1 MSRIFL
7 VRHGQASWGAENYD
21 ALSELGHRQAA
32 ATGAWLAGQGVVP
45 TRIISGELVRQRD
58 SLAEVVTAA
67 DWAGSSES
75 GPVWDEYDH
84 LAVLAALPAEDP
96 VYAASAASVERRA
109 FDARAFDVV
118 YAAALRRWV
127 LGEGDYPETYAA
139 FTARASAALES
150 LAAALAPKE
159 DAVVVTSG
167 GVISAIG
174 AHLLDGGPRVWDRLQ
189 RTVVN
194 ASVTQVRVG
203 ARGIHLMSFN
213 EASHLGELWS
223 AR

>member
-150 LAAALAPKE
+150 LAATLAPKE

-174 AHLLDGGPRVWDRLQ
+174 AHLLDGGPLVWDRLQ

>member
-109 FDARAFDVV
+109 FDA
-118 YAAALRRWV
+118 L
-127 LGEGDYPETYAA
+127 EGKQAQPDRCQP
-139 FTARASAALES
+139 
-150 LAAALAPKE
+150 
-159 DAVVVTSG
+159 G
-167 GVISAIG
+167 GVGHGIRE
-174 AHLLDGGPRVWDRLQ
+174 PV
-189 RTVVN
+189 
-194 ASVTQVRVG
+194 
-203 ARGIHLMSFN
+203 ARGRR
-213 EASHLGELWS
+213 GERKC
-223 AR
+223 AG

>member
-32 ATGAWLAGQGVVP
+32 ATGWWLGGQGIVP
-45 TRIISGELVRQRD
+45 ARLISGELVRQRD
-58 SLAEVVTAA
+58 SLVAMVTGAGWVVSRDVDGA
-67 DWAGSSES
+67 
-75 GPVWDEYDH
+75 WDEYDH
-84 LAVLAALPAEDP
+84 LAVLAALPADDP
-96 VYAASAASVERRA
+96 VYAASATADERRA
-109 FDARAFDVV
+109 FDAV

-127 LGEGDYPETYAA
+127 RGEGDYPETYAA
-139 FTARASAALES
+139 FTARASGALES

-174 AHLLDGGPRVWDRLQ
+174 AHLLDGGPQVWDRLQ

>member
-21 ALSELGHRQAA
+21 ALSELGRRQAA
-32 ATGAWLAGQGVVP
+32 ATGWWLGGRGIVP
-45 TRIISGELVRQRD
+45 ARLISGELVRQRD

-213 EASHLGELWS
+213 EASHLGDLWS

>member
-21 ALSELGHRQAA
+21 ALSELGRRQAA
-32 ATGAWLAGQGVVP
+32 ATGWWLGGQGIVP
-45 TRIISGELVRQRD
+45 ARLISGELVRQRD
-58 SLAEVVTAA
+58 SLSVMATG
-67 DWAGSSES
+67 AGWEAPLECS
-75 GPVWDEYDH
+75 GGWDEYDH
-84 LAVLAALPAEDP
+84 LAVLAALPTDDP
-96 VYAASAASVERRA
+96 VYAASAGLDERRA
-109 FDARAFDVV
+109 FDAV

-127 LGEGDYPETYAA
+127 LARGDYRESYAA
-139 FTARASAALES
+139 FTDRTTTAMES
-150 LAAALAPKE
+150 LAAALAPGE
-159 DAVVVTSG
+159 DAVVATSG
-167 GVISAIG
+167 GVISVIG

-213 EASHLGELWS
+213 EASHLGDLWS

>member
-189 RTVVN
+189 RTVAN

-203 ARGIHLMSFN
+203 ARGIHLLSFN

>member
-45 TRIISGELVRQRD
+45 ARLISGELVRQRD
-58 SLAEVVTAA
+58 SLTEVVTAA
-67 DWAGSSES
+67 GWAGSSES
-75 GPVWDEYDH
+75 GQAWDEYDH
-84 LAVLAALPAEDP
+84 LAVLGALPADDP
-96 VYAASAASVERRA
+96 AYAAGAHVDERRA
-109 FDARAFDVV
+109 FDAV

-139 FTARASAALES
+139 FTARATGALES
-150 LAAALAPKE
+150 LTAALAPKE
-159 DAVVVTSG
+159 DAVAVTSG

-189 RTVVN
+189 RTVAN

>member
-21 ALSELGHRQAA
+21 ALSELGRRQAA
-32 ATGAWLAGQGVVP
+32 ATGWWLGGRGIVP
-45 TRIISGELVRQRD
+45 ARLISGELVRQRD
-58 SLAEVVTAA
+58 SLSVMATGAGWEVPL
-67 DWAGSSES
+67 ECS
-75 GPVWDEYDH
+75 GGWDEYDH
-84 LAVLAALPAEDP
+84 LAVLAALPTDDP
-96 VYAASAASVERRA
+96 VYAASAGLDERRA
-109 FDARAFDVV
+109 FDAV

-127 LGEGDYPETYAA
+127 LGRGDYRESYAA
-139 FTARASAALES
+139 FTDRTTTAMES
-150 LAAALAPKE
+150 LAAALAPGE
-159 DAVVVTSG
+159 DAVVATSG
-167 GVISAIG
+167 GVISVIG

-213 EASHLGELWS
+213 EASHLGDLWS